1 MRHLTRHLTLA
12 GFVALAA
19 ILVIVPLTSGNEY
32 ELRLFMLF
40 LIYGIIAVGLNVLV
54 GLTGLVSLGQAGLFA
69 LGSYTGAIVA
79 TRLGFDMISSSL
91 IAALVAAGFGVLLA
105 YPTVRV
111 RGVYL
116 AVVTIAFGLIV
127 ENVAIEWQSLTGG
140 TTGLTSI
147 PAPNAFGVRLS
158 GYAFYGVLAV
168 VLFLSTAAAHNL
180 KVSRYGRAMLA
191 VSQSEIAAR
200 ALGVDATAM
209 RTLAFVAAAVT
220 AGLAG
225 TFYAFLNS
233 YISPDI
239 FTFSDSVRFLLM
251 VILGGAASTFGP
263 VLGAYILTYLPE
275 YLQDFAVWQK
285 FAYGALLLIVMFV
298 MPRGIMGSLAAGLR
312 RLVPVPRAVAA
323 SDGLPAE
330 DTLRL
335 DPRAQKSELVA
346 RDLTVR
352 FGGLTALAKASL
364 RVKPGEVHA
373 LIGPNGAGKSTFVNT
388 ISGFYQPSEGA
399 FELDGIQLAGKPS
412 HEIARAGLS
421 RTFQNT
427 ELFGEMTVLENV
439 MVGYQQRL
447 GYGLLAALLRTGA
460 MRRQDAECRRAAI
473 GLLVFVGLQDYA
485 NEEARFLPFGLQRR
499 LEIARALAARP
510 RLLLLDEPA
519 AGLTTQEI
527 DELEAMIRRIA
538 ALGVS
543 VLLIEHHVELIMAV
557 ADTVTVLDY
566 GQVIASDTPAVVQ
579 ENPRVIEAYF
589 GTSLDHAPAAHANSA
604 EVTA

>member
-1 MRHLTRHLTLA
+1 MRHLTRHLTLL
-12 GFVALAA
+12 GFAALAA

-147 PAPNAFGVRLS
+147 PSPNAFGVRLS

-168 VLFLSTAAAHNL
+168 LLFLATAAAHNL

-285 FAYGALLLIVMFV
+285 FAYGALLLVVMFV
-298 MPRGIMGSLAAGLR
+298 MPRGIMGSLAAGLK

-323 SDGLPAE
+323 SEGLPAE
-330 DTLRL
+330 ETLRL

-388 ISGFYQPSEGA
+388 ISGFYQPSEGD

-447 GYGLLAALLRTGA
+447 GYGLFAALLRTGA
-460 MRRQDAECRRAAI
+460 MRRDDAECRRAAI

-566 GQVIASDTPAVVQ
+566 GQVIASDAPAVVQ

-589 GTSLDHAPAAHANSA
+589 GTSLDHATPA

>member
-1 MRHLTRHLTLA
+1 MRHLTRHLTLL
-12 GFVALAA
+12 GFAALAA

-147 PAPNAFGVRLS
+147 PSPNAFGVRLS

-168 VLFLSTAAAHNL
+168 LLFLATAAAHNL

-285 FAYGALLLIVMFV
+285 FAYGALLLVVMFV
-298 MPRGIMGSLAAGLR
+298 MPRGIMGSLAAGLK

-323 SDGLPAE
+323 SEGLPAE
-330 DTLRL
+330 ETLRL

-388 ISGFYQPSEGA
+388 ISGFYQPSEGD

-447 GYGLLAALLRTGA
+447 GYGLFAALLRTGA
-460 MRRQDAECRRAAI
+460 MRRQEEECRRATI

-566 GQVIASDTPAVVQ
+566 GQVIASDAPAVVQ

-589 GTSLDHAPAAHANSA
+589 GTSLDHATPA